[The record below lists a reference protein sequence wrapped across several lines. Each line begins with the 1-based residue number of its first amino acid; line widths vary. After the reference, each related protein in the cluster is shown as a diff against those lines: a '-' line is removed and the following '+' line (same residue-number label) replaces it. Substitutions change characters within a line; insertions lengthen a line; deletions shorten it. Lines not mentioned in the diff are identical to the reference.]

1 VDTTTLP
8 CRTGGAAAKYAT
20 FRTSQAGFASG
31 EGSMTVVFTT
41 GQTGLTNRLLAN
53 AMSRNSVADVKL
65 YINAVSGVGG
75 TLDDSASNYIEA
87 RVSLSGLSVSVNTDD
102 IVEAEVKFS
111 LAAQPTALF
120 GVKLD

>member
-1 VDTTTLP
+1 MDTTTLP